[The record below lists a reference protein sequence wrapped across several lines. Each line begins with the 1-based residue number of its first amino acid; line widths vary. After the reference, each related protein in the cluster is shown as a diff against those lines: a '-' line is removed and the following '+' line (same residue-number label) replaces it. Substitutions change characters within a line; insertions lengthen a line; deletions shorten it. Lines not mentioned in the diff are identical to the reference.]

1 MGASQLQRD
10 EPGFEDLSF
19 SSNEDWRRLSSLR
32 MLKGSPLLGS
42 SSKASMMA
50 VDNGKTSEMLSSLQ
64 NGFWRWLQRSTQE
77 RVADLTL
84 ALLQTSNVTTS
95 MTTPQVVHLFAEISL
110 RYGLPAVV
118 SFDGAYPSCPQPSTP
133 EAQPGPA
140 IVKSAPFV
148 SLSKGMTKL
157 YEGGWT
163 QCVLYMLGLLCMVVA
178 VAFIVIVYLFLAEMQ
193 GDEIRT
199 PAKQRDDT
207 HCHSAPPL
215 TGSLSR
221 STSDASLDVV
231 GENVT
236 LAETSVT
243 HGQSFTLAQ

>member
-1 MGASQLQRD
+1 MQRPTDQPLQGPPAHSSGTSSQRKA
-10 EPGFEDLSF
+10 P
-19 SSNEDWRRLSSLR
+19 RL
-32 MLKGSPLLGS
+32 P
-42 SSKASMMA
+42 SSKPPHPPPRPAAPPGEPLSQASGSNKPKVAASADAEAIAA
-50 VDNGKTSEMLSSLQ
+50 VPFS
-64 NGFWRWLQRSTQE
+64 
-77 RVADLTL
+77 
-84 ALLQTSNVTTS
+84 
-95 MTTPQVVHLFAEISL
+95 PQ
-110 RYGLPAVV
+110 
-118 SFDGAYPSCPQPSTP
+118 

-243 HGQSFTLAQ
+243 HGHSATLAQ